1 MKCDHCHTN
10 EATVHMTNIVNNQ
23 KTEQHLCSSCA
34 NKLQKD
40 GKLSPFSSFVNDIWD
55 NDFSSNDFFKNMV
68 YPDHML
74 QSQQM
79 KRCPNCGN
87 TFEDFNRFG
96 KFGCP
101 SCYEIFKNQIAS
113 LVQRIQG
120 SIEYEGRVPNQG
132 HNVFKAQYEIK
143 QLRRQLET
151 VIGDENFEEA
161 AQIRDTIKAL
171 EAKVDSKEN

>member
-55 NDFSSNDFFKNMV
+55 NDFFSNDFFKNMV

-87 TFEDFNRFG
+87 TFEDFN
-96 KFGCP
+96 
-101 SCYEIFKNQIAS
+101 
-113 LVQRIQG
+113 
-120 SIEYEGRVPNQG
+120 
-132 HNVFKAQYEIK
+132 
-143 QLRRQLET
+143 
-151 VIGDENFEEA
+151 
-161 AQIRDTIKAL
+161 
-171 EAKVDSKEN
+171 

>member
-1 MKCDHCHTN
+1 
-10 EATVHMTNIVNNQ
+10 
-23 KTEQHLCSSCA
+23 
-34 NKLQKD
+34 
-40 GKLSPFSSFVNDIWD
+40 
-55 NDFSSNDFFKNMV
+55 MV

-101 SCYEIFKNQIAS
+101 SCYETFKNQIAS

-151 VIGDENFEEA
+151 AIGDENFEEA
-161 AQIRDTIKAL
+161 AQIRDAIKAL
-171 EAKVDSKEN
+171 ESKLDSHKN